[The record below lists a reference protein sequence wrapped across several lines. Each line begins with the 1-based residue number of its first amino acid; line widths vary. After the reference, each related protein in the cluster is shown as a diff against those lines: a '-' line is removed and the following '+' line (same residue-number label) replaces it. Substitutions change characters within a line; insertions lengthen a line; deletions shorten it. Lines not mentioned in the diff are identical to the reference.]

1 MGTQINNEEIG
12 SEKINEDDI
21 IENDCYEE
29 IDIRK
34 INQIIEKEKNWNN
47 NTIVYTNNNIINI
60 SNIELENENEKKPKS
75 EEDNK
80 ENNENNDNN
89 ININNQ
95 KENIEQNKEEKEDKK
110 EEEVEK
116 EKNEQL
122 KKSNNKNHP
131 KKMLHIMPKIKPK
144 NTSDEALN
152 SEVSKNSRKNL
163 NNIKQESQNQ
173 SKKID
178 DDGNEQLNEFDIK
191 NILPNFK
198 KNRLKEDEIIYSG
211 TLEKILNV
219 TGTKRIAYSKRFCVL
234 TKKYFAYY
242 KSKESF
248 ISLNKPMF
256 MVENSDIIRIENTFL
271 DGDGYFGIVCDVND
285 RTKNSIYRVS
295 SFVTKDE
302 NNSQLL
308 LGFRTNNLE
317 EMTKWL
323 ILLNYFI
330 SQKNN
335 DV

>member
-1 MGTQINNEEIG
+1 MGTQINNEEIEN
-12 SEKINEDDI
+12 EKINEDDI

-29 IDIRK
+29 IDMRK
-34 INQIIEKEKNWNN
+34 INQIIEKEKIWNN

-60 SNIELENENEKKPKS
+60 SNIEIENENEKKPKVN
-75 EEDNK
+75 EEK
-80 ENNENNDNN
+80 EENNDANN
-89 ININNQ
+89 KI
-95 KENIEQNKEEKEDKK
+95 KEGVEQNKEEKEENNK
-110 EEEVEK
+110 EEEVENK
-116 EKNEQL
+116 KKEQL
-122 KKSNNKNHP
+122 KNSNIKYIPP
-131 KKMLHIMPKIKPK
+131 KKMLHVMPKIKPK

-152 SEVSKNSRKNL
+152 SEISKNSRKNL
-163 NNIKQESQNQ
+163 NNITKENQNQ
-173 SKKID
+173 DKKKEEK
-178 DDGNEQLNEFDIK
+178 GNEQSNEFDIE

-271 DGDGYFGIVCDVND
+271 EGDGYFGIVCDVND
-285 RTKNSIYRVS
+285 RTKNLIYKVS

-308 LGFRTNNLE
+308 LGFRTNNLD

-330 SQKNN
+330 SQKDNN
-335 DV
+335 A

>member
-1 MGTQINNEEIG
+1 MGTQINNEEIEN
-12 SEKINEDDI
+12 EKINEDDI

-29 IDIRK
+29 IDMRK
-34 INQIIEKEKNWNN
+34 INQIIEKEKIWNN

-60 SNIELENENEKKPKS
+60 SNIEIENENEKKPKVN
-75 EEDNK
+75 EEK
-80 ENNENNDNN
+80 EENNDDNN
-89 ININNQ
+89 KIKLDVEQ
-95 KENIEQNKEEKEDKK
+95 KKEETEEDKK
-110 EEEVEK
+110 EEEVENK
-116 EKNEQL
+116 KKEQL
-122 KKSNNKNHP
+122 KNSNIKYIPP
-131 KKMLHIMPKIKPK
+131 KKMLHVMPKIKPK

-152 SEVSKNSRKNL
+152 SEISKNSRKNL
-163 NNIKQESQNQ
+163 NNITKENQNQ
-173 SKKID
+173 DKKKEEK
-178 DDGNEQLNEFDIK
+178 GNEQSNEFDIE

-256 MVENSDIIRIENTFL
+256 MVENNDIIRIENTFL
-271 DGDGYFGIVCDVND
+271 EGDGYFGIVCDVND
-285 RTKNSIYRVS
+285 RTKNLIYKVS

-308 LGFRTNNLE
+308 LGFRPNNLD

-330 SQKNN
+330 SQKDNN
-335 DV
+335 A

>member
-1 MGTQINNEEIG
+1 MGTHINNEEIEN
-12 SEKINEDDI
+12 EKINEDDI

-29 IDIRK
+29 IDMRK
-34 INQIIEKEKNWNN
+34 INQIIEKEKIWNN

-60 SNIELENENEKKPKS
+60 SNIEIENENEKKPKVN
-75 EEDNK
+75 EEK
-80 ENNENNDNN
+80 EENNDDNN
-89 ININNQ
+89 KI
-95 KENIEQNKEEKEDKK
+95 KLDVEQNKEEKEEDKK
-110 EEEVEK
+110 EEEVENK
-116 EKNEQL
+116 KKEQL
-122 KKSNNKNHP
+122 KNSNIKYIPP
-131 KKMLHIMPKIKPK
+131 KKMLHVMPKIKPK

-152 SEVSKNSRKNL
+152 SEISKNSRKNL
-163 NNIKQESQNQ
+163 NNITKENQNQ
-173 SKKID
+173 DKKKEEK
-178 DDGNEQLNEFDIK
+178 GNEQSNEFDIE

-256 MVENSDIIRIENTFL
+256 MVENNDIIRIENTFL
-271 DGDGYFGIVCDVND
+271 EGDGYFGIVCDVND
-285 RTKNSIYRVS
+285 RTKNLIYKVS

-308 LGFRTNNLE
+308 LGFRTNNLD

-330 SQKNN
+330 SQKDNN
-335 DV
+335 A

>member
-1 MGTQINNEEIG
+1 MGNASGIQENEKERLN
-12 SEKINEDDI
+12 SEEI

-29 IDIRK
+29 IDMRK
-34 INQIIEKEKNWNN
+34 INQIIEKEKIWNN
-47 NTIVYTNNNIINI
+47 NTIVYTNNNNIINI
-60 SNIELENENEKKPKS
+60 SNIEIENENEKKPKVN
-75 EEDNK
+75 EEK
-80 ENNENNDNN
+80 EENNDDNN
-89 ININNQ
+89 KI
-95 KENIEQNKEEKEDKK
+95 KLDVEQNKEEKEEDKK
-110 EEEVEK
+110 EEEVENK
-116 EKNEQL
+116 KKEQL
-122 KKSNNKNHP
+122 KNGNIKYIPP
-131 KKMLHIMPKIKPK
+131 KKMLHVMPKIKPK

-152 SEVSKNSRKNL
+152 SEISKNSRKNI
-163 NNIKQESQNQ
+163 NNITKENQNQ
-173 SKKID
+173 DKKKEEK
-178 DDGNEQLNEFDIK
+178 GNEQSNEFDIE

-256 MVENSDIIRIENTFL
+256 MVENNDIIRIENTFL
-271 DGDGYFGIVCDVND
+271 EGDGYFGIVCDVND
-285 RTKNSIYRVS
+285 RTKNLIYKVS

-308 LGFRTNNLE
+308 LGFRTNNLD

-330 SQKNN
+330 SQKDNN
-335 DV
+335 A

>member
-1 MGTQINNEEIG
+1 MGTQINKEEIEN
-12 SEKINEDDI
+12 EKINEDDI

-29 IDIRK
+29 IDMRK
-34 INQIIEKEKNWNN
+34 INQIIEKEKIWNN

-60 SNIELENENEKKPKS
+60 SNIEIENENEKKPKVN
-75 EEDNK
+75 EKK
-80 ENNENNDNN
+80 EENNDDNN
-89 ININNQ
+89 KI
-95 KENIEQNKEEKEDKK
+95 KLDVEQNKEEKEEDKK
-110 EEEVEK
+110 EEEVENK
-116 EKNEQL
+116 KKEQL
-122 KKSNNKNHP
+122 KNSNIKYIPP
-131 KKMLHIMPKIKPK
+131 KKMLHVMPKIKPK

-152 SEVSKNSRKNL
+152 SEISKNSRKNL
-163 NNIKQESQNQ
+163 NNITKENQNQ
-173 SKKID
+173 DKKKEEK
-178 DDGNEQLNEFDIK
+178 GNEQSNEFDIE

-256 MVENSDIIRIENTFL
+256 MVENNDIIRIENTFL
-271 DGDGYFGIVCDVND
+271 EGDGYFGIVCDVND
-285 RTKNSIYRVS
+285 RTKNLIYKVS

-308 LGFRTNNLE
+308 LGFRTNNLD

-330 SQKNN
+330 SQKDNN
-335 DV
+335 A

>member
-1 MGTQINNEEIG
+1 MGTQINNEEIEN
-12 SEKINEDDI
+12 EKINEDDI

-29 IDIRK
+29 IDMRK
-34 INQIIEKEKNWNN
+34 INQIIEKEKIWNN

-60 SNIELENENEKKPKS
+60 SNIEIENENEKKPKVNV
-75 EEDNK
+75 EK
-80 ENNENNDNN
+80 EENNDDNN
-89 ININNQ
+89 KI
-95 KENIEQNKEEKEDKK
+95 KLDVEQNKEEKEEDKK
-110 EEEVEK
+110 EEEVENK
-116 EKNEQL
+116 KKEQL
-122 KKSNNKNHP
+122 KNSNIKYIPP
-131 KKMLHIMPKIKPK
+131 KKMLHVMPKIKPK

-152 SEVSKNSRKNL
+152 SEISKNSRKNL
-163 NNIKQESQNQ
+163 NNITKENQNQ
-173 SKKID
+173 DKKKEEK
-178 DDGNEQLNEFDIK
+178 GNEQSNEFDIE

-271 DGDGYFGIVCDVND
+271 EGDGYFGIVCDVND
-285 RTKNSIYRVS
+285 RTKNLIYKVS

-308 LGFRTNNLE
+308 LGFRTNNLD

-330 SQKNN
+330 SQKDNN
-335 DV
+335 A

>member
-1 MGTQINNEEIG
+1 MGTQINNEEIEN
-12 SEKINEDDI
+12 EKKNEDDI

-29 IDIRK
+29 IDMRK
-34 INQIIEKEKNWNN
+34 INQIIEKEKIWNN

-60 SNIELENENEKKPKS
+60 SNIEIENENEKKPKVN
-75 EEDNK
+75 EEK
-80 ENNENNDNN
+80 EENNDDNN
-89 ININNQ
+89 KI
-95 KENIEQNKEEKEDKK
+95 KLDVEQNKEEKEEDKK
-110 EEEVEK
+110 EEEVENK
-116 EKNEQL
+116 KKEQL
-122 KKSNNKNHP
+122 KNSNIKYIPP
-131 KKMLHIMPKIKPK
+131 KKMLHVMPKIKPK

-152 SEVSKNSRKNL
+152 SEISKNSRKNL
-163 NNIKQESQNQ
+163 NNITKENQNQ
-173 SKKID
+173 DKKKEEK
-178 DDGNEQLNEFDIK
+178 GNEQSNEFDIE

-271 DGDGYFGIVCDVND
+271 EGDGYFGIVCDVND
-285 RTKNSIYRVS
+285 RTKNLIYKVS

-308 LGFRTNNLE
+308 LGFRTNNLD

-330 SQKNN
+330 SQKDNN
-335 DV
+335 A

>member
-1 MGTQINNEEIG
+1 MGTQINNEKIEN
-12 SEKINEDDI
+12 EKINEDDI

-29 IDIRK
+29 IDMRK
-34 INQIIEKEKNWNN
+34 INQIIEKEKIWNN

-60 SNIELENENEKKPKS
+60 SNIEIENENEKKPKVN
-75 EEDNK
+75 EEK
-80 ENNENNDNN
+80 EENNDDNN
-89 ININNQ
+89 KI
-95 KENIEQNKEEKEDKK
+95 KLDVEQNKEEKEEDKK
-110 EEEVEK
+110 EEEVENK
-116 EKNEQL
+116 KKEQL
-122 KKSNNKNHP
+122 KNNNIKYIPP
-131 KKMLHIMPKIKPK
+131 KKMLHVMPKIKPK

-152 SEVSKNSRKNL
+152 SEISKNSRKNL
-163 NNIKQESQNQ
+163 NNITKENQNQ
-173 SKKID
+173 DKKKEEK
-178 DDGNEQLNEFDIK
+178 GNEQSNEFDIE

-271 DGDGYFGIVCDVND
+271 EGDGYFGIVCDVND
-285 RTKNSIYRVS
+285 RTKNLIYKVS

-308 LGFRTNNLE
+308 LGFRTNNLD

-330 SQKNN
+330 SQKDNN
-335 DV
+335 A

>member
-1 MGTQINNEEIG
+1 MGTQINIEEIEN
-12 SEKINEDDI
+12 EKINEDDI

-29 IDIRK
+29 IDMRK
-34 INQIIEKEKNWNN
+34 INQIIEKEKIWNN

-60 SNIELENENEKKPKS
+60 SNIEIENENEKKPKVN
-75 EEDNK
+75 EEK
-80 ENNENNDNN
+80 EENNDDNN
-89 ININNQ
+89 KI
-95 KENIEQNKEEKEDKK
+95 KLDVEQNKEEKEEDKK
-110 EEEVEK
+110 EEEVENK
-116 EKNEQL
+116 KKEQL
-122 KKSNNKNHP
+122 KNNNIKYIPP
-131 KKMLHIMPKIKPK
+131 KKMLHVMPKIKPK

-152 SEVSKNSRKNL
+152 SEISKNSRKNL
-163 NNIKQESQNQ
+163 NNITKENQNQ
-173 SKKID
+173 DKKKEEK
-178 DDGNEQLNEFDIK
+178 GNEQSNEFDIE

-271 DGDGYFGIVCDVND
+271 EGDGYFGIVCDVND
-285 RTKNSIYRVS
+285 RTKNLIYKVS

-308 LGFRTNNLE
+308 LGFRTNNLD

-330 SQKNN
+330 SQKDNN
-335 DV
+335 A

>member
-34 INQIIEKEKNWNN
+34 INQIIEKEKIWNN
-47 NTIVYTNNNIINI
+47 NTIIYTNNNIINI

-89 ININNQ
+89 VNNQ

-110 EEEVEK
+110 EEVVEN

-122 KKSNNKNHP
+122 KKNNNKNNH
-131 KKMLHIMPKIKPK
+131 KKILHVMPKIKPK
-144 NTSDEALN
+144 NTSDEVLN
-152 SEVSKNSRKNL
+152 SEVIKNSRKNL
-163 NNIKQESQNQ
+163 NNIKQENQNQ

-302 NNSQLL
+302 NNYQLL

>member
-1 MGTQINNEEIG
+1 MGTQINNEEIEN
-12 SEKINEDDI
+12 EKINEDDI

-29 IDIRK
+29 IDMRK
-34 INQIIEKEKNWNN
+34 INQIIEKEKIWNN

-60 SNIELENENEKKPKS
+60 SNIEIENENEKKPKV
-75 EEDNK
+75 N
-80 ENNENNDNN
+80 
-89 ININNQ
+89 
-95 KENIEQNKEEKEDKK
+95 EEKEEDKK
-110 EEEVEK
+110 EEEVENK
-116 EKNEQL
+116 KKEQL
-122 KKSNNKNHP
+122 KNNNIKYIPP
-131 KKMLHIMPKIKPK
+131 KKMLHVMPKIKPK

-152 SEVSKNSRKNL
+152 SEISKNSRKNL
-163 NNIKQESQNQ
+163 NNITKENQNQ
-173 SKKID
+173 DKKKEEK
-178 DDGNEQLNEFDIK
+178 GNEQSNEFDIE

-271 DGDGYFGIVCDVND
+271 EGDGYFGIVCDVND
-285 RTKNSIYRVS
+285 RTKNLIYKVS

-308 LGFRTNNLE
+308 LGFRTNNLD

-330 SQKNN
+330 SQKDNN
-335 DV
+335 A

>member
-1 MGTQINNEEIG
+1 MGTQINNEEIEN
-12 SEKINEDDI
+12 EKINEDDI

-29 IDIRK
+29 IDMRK
-34 INQIIEKEKNWNN
+34 INQIIEKEKIWNN

-60 SNIELENENEKKPKS
+60 SNIEIENENEKKPKVN
-75 EEDNK
+75 EEK
-80 ENNENNDNN
+80 EENNDA
-89 ININNQ
+89 NNQ
-95 KENIEQNKEEKEDKK
+95 LKLDVEQNKEEKEEDKK
-110 EEEVEK
+110 EEEVENK
-116 EKNEQL
+116 KKEQL
-122 KKSNNKNHP
+122 KNSNIKYIPP
-131 KKMLHIMPKIKPK
+131 KKMLHVMPKIKPK

-152 SEVSKNSRKNL
+152 SEISKNSRKNL
-163 NNIKQESQNQ
+163 NNITKENQNQ
-173 SKKID
+173 DKKKEEK
-178 DDGNEQLNEFDIK
+178 GNEQSNEFDIE

-256 MVENSDIIRIENTFL
+256 MVENNDIIRIENTFL
-271 DGDGYFGIVCDVND
+271 EGDGYFGIVCDVND
-285 RTKNSIYRVS
+285 RTKNLIYKVS

-308 LGFRTNNLE
+308 LGFRTNNLD

-330 SQKNN
+330 SQKDNN
-335 DV
+335 A

>member
-1 MGTQINNEEIG
+1 MGTQINNEEIEN
-12 SEKINEDDI
+12 EKINEDDI

-34 INQIIEKEKNWNN
+34 INQIIEKEKIWNN

-60 SNIELENENEKKPKS
+60 SNIEIENENEKKPKVN
-75 EEDNK
+75 EEK
-80 ENNENNDNN
+80 EENNDYNN
-89 ININNQ
+89 KI
-95 KENIEQNKEEKEDKK
+95 KLDVEQNKEEKEEDKK
-110 EEEVEK
+110 EEEVENK
-116 EKNEQL
+116 KKEQL
-122 KKSNNKNHP
+122 KNSNIKYIPP
-131 KKMLHIMPKIKPK
+131 KKMLHVMPKIKPK

-152 SEVSKNSRKNL
+152 SEISKNSRKNL
-163 NNIKQESQNQ
+163 NNITKENQNQ
-173 SKKID
+173 DKKKEEK
-178 DDGNEQLNEFDIK
+178 GNEQSNEFDIE

-256 MVENSDIIRIENTFL
+256 MVENNDIIRIENTFL
-271 DGDGYFGIVCDVND
+271 EGDGYFGIVCDVND
-285 RTKNSIYRVS
+285 RTKNLIYKVS

-308 LGFRTNNLE
+308 LGFRTNNLD
-317 EMTKWL
+317 EMAKWL

-330 SQKNN
+330 SQKDNN
-335 DV
+335 A